1 MRLTSTVHGAAVT
14 EGKVCEEE
22 KLMSMMAGEDDS
34 AVRGTLDE
42 CRGRVSWRL
51 NEDHALLDALW
62 SHERLDSGE
71 ENFILKLKT
80 LPKLKTLEARFE
92 RVERNAKRVPWFL
105 GEDALGGSI
114 HGPEALGG
122 SIHRPEVAYKG
133 LKLQKGAAKRG

>member
-1 MRLTSTVHGAAVT
+1 MSGGSRHCRDEG
-14 EGKVCEEE
+14 EDGKVCEEE

-34 AVRGTLDE
+34 AILPFST
-42 CRGRVSWRL
+42 
-51 NEDHALLDALW
+51 HAFLLLPK
-62 SHERLDSGE
+62 
-71 ENFILKLKT
+71 NFILKLKT